1 MKKQKW
7 YHWTVEEKRATGKE
21 IKALIDQGLSM
32 RQICIKLDIT
42 WKIFKDIMELC
53 NLKYKKGSRAK
64 YWTNEKYYELYVKI
78 EPFLQMGW
86 PYRKIA
92 REICYNDS
100 ASMAMI
106 ISTVAKMFTSKKS
119 KESIEKELKQIKS
132 QSIGVGDG
140 HSIEL
145 DSKMGWRKFNV
156 EVRLL
161 SCPVDKF
168 KYRIVKC
175 SAIQE
180 LYEYLDY
187 FCPLNEFI
195 ISFGDKKNEMFVFID
210 DIKRPLDQQTIFK
223 LFY

>member
-7 YHWTVEEKRATGKE
+7 YHWTVEEKRATGKDVE
-21 IKALIDQGLSM
+21 ALINQGLSM

-42 WKIFKDIMELC
+42 WKIFKDIVELC
-53 NLKYKKGSRAK
+53 NIKYEKGSKAK
-64 YWTNEKYYELYVKI
+64 LWTKEKCYELYVQI

-86 PYRKIA
+86 SYRKIA
-92 REICYNDS
+92 KEIVYNDS
-100 ASMAMI
+100 VSMAMR
-106 ISTVAKMFTSKKS
+106 ISTIVKMFANKKS
-119 KESIEKELKQIKS
+119 KESVEKELKQIKT
-132 QSIGVGDG
+132 QSMADK
-140 HSIEL
+140 HSVEL
-145 DSKMGWRKFNV
+145 DSKMCWRKFNV
-156 EVRLL
+156 EIRLL

-195 ISFGDKKNEMFVFID
+195 ISFCDKKNEMFVFID
-210 DIKRPLDQQTIFK
+210 DIKRPLDQQTIYK

>member
-7 YHWTVEEKRATGKE
+7 QHWTLEEKKATGKE
-21 IKALIDQGLSM
+21 IEALMDQGLSM
-32 RQICIKLDIT
+32 RQICIKLEIT
-42 WKIFKDIMELC
+42 WKIFKDVAELC
-53 NLKYKKGSRAK
+53 DIKYKKGSRAK
-64 YWTNEKYYELYVKI
+64 LWTKEKYYELYVKI

-86 PYRKIA
+86 SYRKIA
-92 REICYNDS
+92 KEIGYSDS
-100 ASMAMI
+100 VPMAMR
-106 ISTVAKMFTSKKS
+106 ISTAAKMFTSKKT
-119 KESIEKELKQIKS
+119 KESIEKEFKQIKS
-132 QSIGVGDG
+132 QSIGVRDG

-145 DSKMGWRKFNV
+145 DSNMGWRKFNV

-195 ISFGDKKNEMFVFID
+195 VSFGDKKNEMFVFID

>member
-7 YHWTVEEKRATGKE
+7 QHWTLKEKRATGKE
-21 IKALIDQGLSM
+21 IKTLIDQGLSM
-32 RQICIKLDIT
+32 RQICIKLEIT
-42 WKIFKDIMELC
+42 WKIFKDIIEIC
-53 NLKYKKGSRAK
+53 NIEYEKGSRVK
-64 YWTNEKYYELYVKI
+64 YWTNERYYELYVKI

-86 PYRKIA
+86 SYRKIA
-92 REICYNDS
+92 KEIGYNDS
-100 ASMAMI
+100 MK
-106 ISTVAKMFTSKKS
+106 ISAAAKLFATKKT
-119 KESIEKELKQIKS
+119 KESIEKELKQIKT
-132 QSIGVGDG
+132 QSAGTGNG

-145 DSKMGWRKFNV
+145 DSKMCWRKFNV

-210 DIKRPLDQQTIFK
+210 DIKRPLDQQTISK

>member
-7 YHWTVEEKRATGKE
+7 QHWTLEEKKATGKE
-21 IKALIDQGLSM
+21 IEALIDQGLSM
-32 RQICIKLDIT
+32 RQICIKLEIT
-42 WKIFKDIMELC
+42 WKIFKDIVELC
-53 NLKYKKGSRAK
+53 NIKYKKGSK
-64 YWTNEKYYELYVKI
+64 VKLWTKEKYYELYVKI

-86 PYRKIA
+86 SYRKIA
-92 REICYNDS
+92 REIGCSDS
-100 ASMAMI
+100 VPMAMR
-106 ISTVAKMFTSKKS
+106 ISTVAKMFANKKS
-119 KESIEKELKQIKS
+119 KESIEKELKQIKT
-132 QSIGVGDG
+132 QSAGTGDG

-145 DSKMGWRKFNV
+145 DSKMSWRKFNI

-210 DIKRPLDQQTIFK
+210 DIKRPLDQQTISK